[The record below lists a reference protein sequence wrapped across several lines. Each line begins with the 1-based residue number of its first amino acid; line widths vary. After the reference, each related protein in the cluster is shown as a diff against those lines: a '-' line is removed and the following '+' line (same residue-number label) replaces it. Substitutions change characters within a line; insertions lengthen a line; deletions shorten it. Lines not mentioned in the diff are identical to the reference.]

1 MSKKNGK
8 GLKPQT
14 TDIQEVYNDN
24 FSNHEPT
31 STLETIALSPEVEI
45 QPKEVSSDSA
55 VEVGASL
62 QPIESSNDAADLPS
76 VKVRRSSLQI
86 LVERRNKLDRSLKQL
101 LTKERAISRKLE
113 AQRKMVYGTI
123 LDRLIANGS
132 VDLDAIE
139 QNITQYLISSK
150 ERQVFK
156 DSLVR
161 TKKD

>member
-8 GLKPQT
+8 ALKPQT
-14 TDIQEVYNDN
+14 TDIQEISTDN
-24 FSNHEPT
+24 FSNHELT
-31 STLETIALSPEVEI
+31 STLETIAVSPEVEI

-62 QPIESSNDAADLPS
+62 QPIESSKDAADLPS

-86 LVERRNKLDRSLKQL
+86 LVERRDKLDRSLKQL

-139 QNITQYLISSK
+139 QNITQYIISQK

-156 DSLVR
+156 DSLIR

>member
-8 GLKPQT
+8 ALKPQT
-14 TDIQEVYNDN
+14 TDIQEIYTDN
-24 FSNHEPT
+24 FSDREPT

-62 QPIESSNDAADLPS
+62 QPIESSKDTADLPS

-86 LVERRNKLDRSLKQL
+86 LIERRDKLDRSLKQL

-123 LDRLIANGS
+123 LDRLIANGA

-139 QNITQYLISSK
+139 QNISQYLISPK